1 MAHRSAAHLSA
12 PRNKLKHILGHA
24 ARVFSEKGFEGASIR
39 DISRASRVS
48 LAGLYYYFESKQ
60 KLLYLIQSN
69 AFTSILERLKERLRI
84 LISNHIEYFLCNP
97 IEMKVMAHE
106 EDALEDPYRKE
117 VLEIKRRYYEIAR
130 GIFDEL
136 RREGQVARIN
146 PRVAVLS
153 LFGMMNWVYKWHN
166 PEVDPQAEA
175 LGETIAGIFLH
186 GVCNGKSSNGARADA
201 LRERSAEQRIRA
213 AG

>member
-1 MAHRSAAHLSA
+1 MGGLQYRTNVRLNSMAHRTATIPSA
-12 PRNKLKHILGHA
+12 PGNKLKHILGHA

-39 DISRASRVS
+39 DISRASVVY

-69 AFTSILERLKERLRI
+69 AFTSILERLQERLKSARKPKERLRI

-146 PRVAVLS
+146 PRVAVLR
-153 LFGMMNWVYKWHN
+153 LFGMMNWFYKQHN
-166 PEVDPQAEA
+166 PEVDPQAEV
-175 LGETIAGIFLH
+175 LGETIAAIFLR
-186 GVCNGKSSNGARADA
+186 GVC
-201 LRERSAEQRIRA
+201 
-213 AG
+213 

>member
-1 MAHRSAAHLSA
+1 
-12 PRNKLKHILGHA
+12 
-24 ARVFSEKGFEGASIR
+24 
-39 DISRASRVS
+39 
-48 LAGLYYYFESKQ
+48 
-60 KLLYLIQSN
+60 
-69 AFTSILERLKERLRI
+69 ERLQERLKSARKPKERLRM

-97 IEMKVMAHE
+97 IEMKVLAHE

-136 RREGQVARIN
+136 RREGQVARID

-166 PEVDPQAEA
+166 PEVDPQAEV
-175 LGETIAGIFLH
+175 LGETIAGIFLRSEERRV
-186 GVCNGKSSNGARADA
+186 GKEGCN
-201 LRERSAEQRIRA
+201 E
-213 AG
+213 